1 MWELEMNIK
10 LTAMGLN
17 SVPFCRLRRA
27 ITLPVL
33 AGAMLLPGLCAMA
46 QDSPRGDI
54 SGVWWITEYSPNLQ
68 IQGGG
73 EIPYNEEGSALYA
86 RNIAGLAEGSLEDE
100 PRTICTPDGVPR
112 ILGNPYPFK
121 IVHTPDQT
129 TILYELNDVFRI
141 ALMDRPQVSE
151 EELLVLPYYSGHS
164 IGHWEDDTLVVETAG
179 LKDKSFLDAGGAPH
193 SYEMSTVERFRTIN
207 GGTQLENVVTITDPL
222 FLTEPVT
229 ARYVYESH
237 PEIRLETYVCG
248 EPHRNISHI
257 PGIMEARR
265 ARNP

>member
-1 MWELEMNIK
+1 MDLK
-10 LTAMGLN
+10 QKAKGLN
-17 SVPFCRLRRA
+17 TPAFRLMQLA
-27 ITLPVL
+27 FAAVML
-33 AGAMLLPGLCAMA
+33 AGAMLLPGHGAMA
-46 QDSPRGDI
+46 QDTAPGDV

-73 EIPYNEEGSALYA
+73 EIPYNEEGSASYA
-86 RNIAGLAEGSLEDE
+86 QNIAGFENGSLEDE

-141 ALMDRPQVSE
+141 VLMDRPQLTE
-151 EELLVLPYYSGHS
+151 FELMVLPYYSGHS

-179 LKDKSFLDAGGAPH
+179 LKDKSYLDATGAPH
-193 SYEMSTVERFRTIN
+193 SYEMSTVERYRTIN
-207 GGTQLENVVTITDPL
+207 NGAQLEIVVTITDPL
-222 FLTEPVT
+222 FLTETMT
-229 ARYVYESH
+229 ARYVYDAH
-237 PEIRLETYVCG
+237 PEIRLSTYVCG
-248 EPHRNISHI
+248 EPHRDISQV
-257 PGIMEARR
+257 PGIMEARA